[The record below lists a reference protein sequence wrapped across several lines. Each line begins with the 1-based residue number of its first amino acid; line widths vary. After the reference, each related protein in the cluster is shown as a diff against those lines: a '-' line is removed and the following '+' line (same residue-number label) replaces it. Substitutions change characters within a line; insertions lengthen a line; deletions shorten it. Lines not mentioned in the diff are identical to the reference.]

1 MSEHFISFQD
11 SYPDAT
17 GPVPY
22 SLTNDYLFRAVM
34 QKNNHVLLG
43 LICSLL
49 HLTPSTVT
57 SVTIT
62 NPIELGKSVSAK
74 DFILDIRIIL
84 NHHTLINLEMQVLNQ
99 GNWPDRSLSYLCR
112 TFDQLNQGQDY
123 PEVLPVIHIGILDFT
138 LFPEQPEFYSTY
150 MFLNIR
156 NHTIYSDKITLSVLN
171 LTQIELATSEDQDYN
186 VDYWARLFKAT
197 TWEEIRMLASKN
209 DFLNEAANTMY
220 SLSAEEQIRQQC
232 EARED
237 FYRQQRYVEQKHK
250 KELEELKEELSQKDA
265 LITELQKKLKELS

>member
-150 MFLNIR
+150 MLLNIR

-171 LTQIELATSEDQDYN
+171 LTQIELATSEDQAYN

>member
-1 MSEHFISFQD
+1 M
-11 SYPDAT
+11 
-17 GPVPY
+17 
-22 SLTNDYLFRAVM
+22 
-34 QKNNHVLLG
+34 
-43 LICSLL
+43 
-49 HLTPSTVT
+49 
-57 SVTIT
+57 
-62 NPIELGKSVSAK
+62 
-74 DFILDIRIIL
+74 

-150 MFLNIR
+150 MLLNIR